1 MKETLQSNLNS
12 YKNNNTKES
21 KDELLATIDSLTSS
35 VKENDTMTSSI
46 NAAKKALTKGNS
58 NKSEIVQSVES
69 VLSGLE

>member
-12 YKNNNTKES
+12 YKNNNTEES

-35 VKENDTMTSSI
+35 VKGNDTMTSSI
-46 NAAKKALTKGNS
+46 NAAKKALAKDNS